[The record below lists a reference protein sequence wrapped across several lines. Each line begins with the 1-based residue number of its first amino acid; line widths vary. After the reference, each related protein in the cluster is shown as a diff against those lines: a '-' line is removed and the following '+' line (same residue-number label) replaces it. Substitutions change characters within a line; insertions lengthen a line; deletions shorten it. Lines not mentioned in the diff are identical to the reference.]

1 MCNVFEVKKII
12 AFIFDLCLFPFKHY
26 FLFWVIITI
35 FMSLSDIYYF
45 ILYQNGAYYYSLY
58 LLLQAALY
66 AYVIS
71 LIIGLPKSSFLQNIL
86 RQSVLIFLGLFFV
99 LEFVSVV
106 EHGNRFNGD
115 FICIL
120 FGTNISES
128 REYLESLFDIK
139 YGFVIVISLIILFL
153 GIWGGYKFKGGV
165 KRYGCYFSFGI
176 VLVSFGVTIHNSAIY
191 DDGILAKLQFI
202 ISYQVPEDLR
212 LHYKHPVLDFRKDS
226 LPQNVV
232 LIIGESLTKH
242 HCSLYG
248 YDKPTNPLLSSLRD
262 SSSLIVFKNV
272 TSPGT
277 STVQS
282 FKFFMSTHKISD
294 KQDWYSGIVIPE
306 IVEIAGYKS
315 HWISNQASRG
325 VFDNVIRRYAE
336 LCSDYYF
343 NGDSFTGLFAKT
355 QYDEDLIRI
364 VRDNILRDSCKVF
377 TIVNLMGN
385 HFDFNRRYP
394 ATFNRFKATDYPN
407 NLPTQ
412 RQTLAEYDNSVLYND
427 SVVYELMKAFH
438 NEEAIV
444 FYFPDHGLD
453 LFYTSDDYAAHAK
466 QIPESQ
472 KVGKEIPFIIYITDR
487 FRKRYPLMV
496 ERMQESVDKQ
506 FCTDD
511 LIYALMD
518 IMNIRFHDNKDVDK
532 YSLFR

>member
-1 MCNVFEVKKII
+1 M
-12 AFIFDLCLFPFKHY
+12 
-26 FLFWVIITI
+26 
-35 FMSLSDIYYF
+35 
-45 ILYQNGAYYYSLY
+45 
-58 LLLQAALY
+58 
-66 AYVIS
+66 
-71 LIIGLPKSSFLQNIL
+71 
-86 RQSVLIFLGLFFV
+86 
-99 LEFVSVV
+99 
-106 EHGNRFNGD
+106 
-115 FICIL
+115 
-120 FGTNISES
+120 
-128 REYLESLFDIK
+128 
-139 YGFVIVISLIILFL
+139 
-153 GIWGGYKFKGGV
+153 
-165 KRYGCYFSFGI
+165 
-176 VLVSFGVTIHNSAIY
+176 LVSFWATIHNSAIY
-191 DDGILAKLQFI
+191 EDGILAKLQFI

-282 FKFFMSTHKISD
+282 FKYFMGTHKISD

-306 IVEIAGYKS
+306 IIEIAGYKS
-315 HWISNQASRG
+315 HWISNQAGRG
-325 VFDNVIRRYAE
+325 MFDNVIRRYAE

-407 NLPTQ
+407 NLSTQ

-427 SVVYELMKAFH
+427 SVVYELMKAFE

-466 QIPESQ
+466 QTPESQ
-472 KVGKEIPFIIYITDR
+472 KVGKEIPFVIYLTDR

-511 LIYALMD
+511 LIYTLMD
-518 IMNIRFHDNKDVDK
+518 IMNIRFHDNKDVAK